1 MNGKGAHCFRDFF
14 LCLSWL
20 VFTRASF
27 QCIFVLVPLFNK
39 PAAWRTPLYAISMYL
54 LEVPLKYYPK
64 THPHLTS
71 SSSSSNIF
79 LPVIIN
85 FSFCIIRQNNANK
98 NKYEMVHFF
107 FMIFNNILRHQ
118 LLFFRLFSSSLFPL
132 RYFTLRCTTAP
143 PLTTLLS
150 FFLLV
155 AHLLWYCK

>member
-1 MNGKGAHCFRDFF
+1 
-14 LCLSWL
+14 
-20 VFTRASF
+20 
-27 QCIFVLVPLFNK
+27 
-39 PAAWRTPLYAISMYL
+39 MYL

-118 LLFFRLFSSSLFPL
+118 LLFFRLFSSSPLPL

-143 PLTTLLS
+143 PRGHFYPFS
-150 FFLLV
+150 FSWRICFDTANSIYLYSALRIS
-155 AHLLWYCK
+155 LEP